1 MTHEDEIDLMH
12 EEEHVETEHRVHVVL
27 TEAFP
32 DPACRAHVLATLLAH
47 EVQQIDDVE
56 ALQDV
61 FSMLGMIVY
70 QRAVR
75 DYALMHPAG
84 NA

>member
-1 MTHEDEIDLMH
+1 MLPEDEEDLLH
-12 EEEHVETEHRVHVVL
+12 EEEHVEVEHKVHTVL
-27 TEAFP
+27 DAAFI
-32 DPACRAHVLATLLAH
+32 DPACRAHVLATLLAR
-47 EVQQIDDVE
+47 EVQMIDDAE

-84 NA
+84 SA